1 MKRTII
7 RSCVC
12 VVTFVAALIVSS
24 MLLNRGN
31 TDMTADM
38 EPPRLPSVYVD
49 ADGLR
54 VNMMDGYLGEME
66 EEYMRGRLLPI
77 GTDRKLSIGI
87 LTYGTQVESLAFEVR
102 SADGTRLV
110 EDTQVSGMTEEDGVL
125 KADIV
130 LKDLID
136 EGTEY
141 CVIFKLTLEDG
152 REASY
157 YMRVI
162 QQESPGMQEKL
173 DFVASFS
180 EDTFDDASC
189 AALAVYME
197 TDSSEDNSTL
207 SRMTIH
213 SSLDQLGWG
222 SLDVRRET
230 EPVFTIMD
238 MTGQTASIQVEYL
251 VSYTRYEREVHAFV
265 KEVYRIRTGTER
277 MYLLDYE
284 RTMSE
289 YFSEDASSFVDEEV
303 VLGIRDT
310 DVEMAESEG
319 GNIVAFAQNGVLY
332 SLNVTENRIARL
344 FSFHDADNLDER
356 AFPDDRNFKIL
367 QVDEAGNVFFMVYGY
382 ISSGRRQGY
391 CGAQLYFYDGSA
403 NTVEELA
410 FIPSGKSPEILKAQ
424 IDQLAYINGKYELY
438 LFLNDQICCVHLDS
452 QTVDITAENLS
463 MDSCSV
469 SESNRMIAWQ
479 SGERYASESL
489 ILMNLSTGEQTRIE
503 AGSGNYI
510 LPLGF
515 MGEDIVYGIA
525 RQADITRDDTGA
537 MVFPMYQVKI
547 QDESGELLMT
557 YEKEGYYVTGC
568 EMSGNQI
575 ILSRVE
581 RDAQGDYVTAE
592 DDQIVSSQTEAKRT
606 NTIITVPTE
615 NDDRLTE
622 IQLRSGIKTGQLKVL
637 TPGEVLYEGS
647 RQVDLPPSQETVE
660 LYYVYS
666 PDGEVTFA
674 ATPRE
679 AIERAEESS
688 GSVTAR
694 GGFYIWRAERLH
706 TSNQIMAIEGTAAD
720 EERSSLEVCLDVIL
734 TYEGVT
740 RNTGY
745 LLEQGKTV
753 AEILQENLEN
763 VQVLELTGCSLE
775 NILYYPDREIPVL
788 ALLEDGNA
796 VLITGFNERN
806 VVLMDPQTGRIS
818 WMGLNDASAWFEENG
833 NMFVS
838 CVGMQ

>member
-463 MDSCSV
+463 MDSCCV

-763 VQVLELTGCSLE
+763 VQVLELTGCSLSSV
-775 NILYYPDREIPVL
+775 LYYPDREIPVL

-806 VVLMDPQTGRIS
+806 VVLMDPQTGQVSR
-818 WMGLNDASAWFEENG
+818 MGLNDATAWFEENG

-838 CVGMQ
+838 YVEMQ

>member
-7 RSCVC
+7 RCCVC

-49 ADGLR
+49 AGGLR

-77 GTDRKLSIGI
+77 GADRKISIGI
-87 LTYGTQVESLAFEVR
+87 LTYGTQVDALAFEVR

-110 EDTQVSGMTEEDGVL
+110 EDTQVSAITEEDGVL

-136 EGTEY
+136 EETEY
-141 CVIFKLTLEDG
+141 CVIFKLTLEDE
-152 REASY
+152 REVSY

-162 QQESPGMQEKL
+162 QQESSGMQEKL

-207 SRMTIH
+207 SRVTIH

-230 EPVFTIMD
+230 EPVFTILD
-238 MTGQTASIQVEYL
+238 MTGQTASITVEYL
-251 VSYTRYEREVHAFV
+251 VSYTRYERAVHAFV
-265 KEVYRIRTGTER
+265 KEVYRVRTGTER

-344 FSFHDADNLDER
+344 FSFHDTDSLDER
-356 AFPDDRNFKIL
+356 AFPNDRNFKIL
-367 QVDEAGNVFFMVYGY
+367 QVDEAGNVVFMVYGY

-391 CGAQLYFYDGSA
+391 CGAQVYFYDGSA

-424 IDQLAYINGKYELY
+424 IDQLAYINGRYELY
-438 LFLNDQICCVHLDS
+438 LFLNDQIFCVHLDS

-489 ILMNLSTGEQTRIE
+489 ILMNLSTGERTEIA
-503 AGSGNYI
+503 AGSRNYI

-525 RQADITRDDTGA
+525 RQGDVAQDDTGA
-537 MVFPMYQVKI
+537 MVFPMYQIRI
-547 QDESGELLMT
+547 QDESGEILMT

-568 EMSGNQI
+568 EMRGNQI

-581 RDAQGDYVTAE
+581 RDVQGDFAAAE
-592 DDQIVSSQTEAKRT
+592 DDQIVSSQTEAQRT

-622 IQLRSGIKTGQLKVL
+622 IQMRNGVKTGQLKVL

-647 RQVDLPPSQETVE
+647 RQVDIPPSQETVE
-660 LYYVYS
+660 LYYVYD

-674 ATPRE
+674 ATPGE
-679 AIERAEESS
+679 AIERAAENA

-694 GGFYIWRAERLH
+694 GGFYIWRTERLH

-745 LLEQGKTV
+745 LMEQGKTV
-753 AEILQENLEN
+753 TEILQENLEN
-763 VQVLELTGCSLE
+763 VQVLDLTGCSLE

-806 VVLMDPQTGRIS
+806 VVLMDPQTGQVSR
-818 WMGLNDASAWFEENG
+818 MGLNDAAAWFEENG

-838 CVGMQ
+838 YVEMQ

>member
-207 SRMTIH
+207 SRVTIH

-265 KEVYRIRTGTER
+265 KEVYRIRTGPER

-303 VLGIRDT
+303 VLGIRNT

-763 VQVLELTGCSLE
+763 VQVLELTGCSLSSV
-775 NILYYPDREIPVL
+775 LYYPDREIPVL
-788 ALLEDGNA
+788 ALMEDGNA

-806 VVLMDPQTGRIS
+806 VVLMDPQTGQVSR
-818 WMGLNDASAWFEENG
+818 MGLNDATAWFEENG

-838 CVGMQ
+838 YVEMQ

>member
-207 SRMTIH
+207 SRVTIH

-592 DDQIVSSQTEAKRT
+592 DDQIVSSQTEAKRA

-720 EERSSLEVCLDVIL
+720 EERSNLEVCLDVIL

-806 VVLMDPQTGRIS
+806 VVLMDPQTGQVSR
-818 WMGLNDASAWFEENG
+818 MGLNDASAWFEENG

-838 CVGMQ
+838 YVEMQ

>member
-592 DDQIVSSQTEAKRT
+592 DDQIVSSQTEAKRA

-720 EERSSLEVCLDVIL
+720 EERSNLEVCLDVIL

-763 VQVLELTGCSLE
+763 VQVLELTGCSLSSV
-775 NILYYPDREIPVL
+775 LYYPDREIPVL

-806 VVLMDPQTGRIS
+806 VVLMDPQTGQVSR
-818 WMGLNDASAWFEENG
+818 MGLNDATAWFEENG

-838 CVGMQ
+838 YVEMQ

>member
-207 SRMTIH
+207 SRVTIH

-265 KEVYRIRTGTER
+265 KEVYRIRTGPER

-303 VLGIRDT
+303 VLGIRNT

-410 FIPSGKSPEILKAQ
+410 FIPSGKSPKILKAQ

>member
-31 TDMTADM
+31 TDMTAEM

-207 SRMTIH
+207 SRVTIH

-265 KEVYRIRTGTER
+265 KEVYRIRTGPER

-303 VLGIRDT
+303 VLGIRNT

-592 DDQIVSSQTEAKRT
+592 DDQIVSSQTEAKRA

-647 RQVDLPPSQETVE
+647 RQVDLPSSQETVE

>member
-7 RSCVC
+7 RCCVC

-49 ADGLR
+49 AGGLR

-77 GTDRKLSIGI
+77 GADRKISIGI
-87 LTYGTQVESLAFEVR
+87 LTYGTQVDALAFEVR

-110 EDTQVSGMTEEDGVL
+110 EDTQVSAITEEDGVL

-136 EGTEY
+136 EETEY
-141 CVIFKLTLEDG
+141 CVIFKLTLEDE
-152 REASY
+152 REVSY

-162 QQESPGMQEKL
+162 QQESSGMQEKL

-592 DDQIVSSQTEAKRT
+592 DDQIVSSQTEAKRA

-763 VQVLELTGCSLE
+763 VQVLELTGCSLSSV
-775 NILYYPDREIPVL
+775 LYYPDREIPVL

>member
-31 TDMTADM
+31 TDMTAEM

-162 QQESPGMQEKL
+162 QQESSGMQEKL

-207 SRMTIH
+207 SRVTIH

-503 AGSGNYI
+503 SGSGNYI

-547 QDESGELLMT
+547 QDENGELLMT

-647 RQVDLPPSQETVE
+647 RQVDLPPSQETLE

-763 VQVLELTGCSLE
+763 VQVLELTGCSLSSV
-775 NILYYPDREIPVL
+775 LYYPDREIPVL

-806 VVLMDPQTGRIS
+806 VVLMDPQTGQVSR
-818 WMGLNDASAWFEENG
+818 MGLNDATAWFEENG

-838 CVGMQ
+838 YVEMQ

>member
-592 DDQIVSSQTEAKRT
+592 DDQIVSSQTEAKRA

-763 VQVLELTGCSLE
+763 VQVLELTGCSLSSV
-775 NILYYPDREIPVL
+775 LYYPDREIPVL

-818 WMGLNDASAWFEENG
+818 WMGLNDAAAWFEENG

>member
-31 TDMTADM
+31 TDMTAEM

-207 SRMTIH
+207 SRVTIH

-537 MVFPMYQVKI
+537 MVFPMHQVKI

>member
-31 TDMTADM
+31 TDMTAEM
-38 EPPRLPSVYVD
+38 EPPRLPLVYVD

-207 SRMTIH
+207 SRVTIH

-265 KEVYRIRTGTER
+265 KEVYRIRTGPER

-303 VLGIRDT
+303 VLGIRNT

-763 VQVLELTGCSLE
+763 VQVLELTGCSLSSV
-775 NILYYPDREIPVL
+775 LYYPDREIPVL

-806 VVLMDPQTGRIS
+806 VVLMDPQTGQVSR
-818 WMGLNDASAWFEENG
+818 MGLNDATAWFEENG

-838 CVGMQ
+838 YVEMQ

>member
-303 VLGIRDT
+303 VLGIRNT

-592 DDQIVSSQTEAKRT
+592 DDQIVSSQTEAKRA

-720 EERSSLEVCLDVIL
+720 EERSSLEVCLDVVL

-763 VQVLELTGCSLE
+763 VQVLELTGCSLSSV
-775 NILYYPDREIPVL
+775 LYYPDREIPVL

-806 VVLMDPQTGRIS
+806 VVLMDPQTGQVSR
-818 WMGLNDASAWFEENG
+818 MGLNDATAWFEENG

-838 CVGMQ
+838 YVEMQ

>member
-207 SRMTIH
+207 SRVTIH

-265 KEVYRIRTGTER
+265 KEVYRIRTGPER

-303 VLGIRDT
+303 VLGIRNT

-763 VQVLELTGCSLE
+763 VQVLELTGCSLSSV
-775 NILYYPDREIPVL
+775 LYYPDREIPVL

-806 VVLMDPQTGRIS
+806 VVLMDPQTGQVSR
-818 WMGLNDASAWFEENG
+818 MGLNDATAWFEENG

-838 CVGMQ
+838 YVEMQ

>member
-49 ADGLR
+49 VDGLR

-222 SLDVRRET
+222 SLDVRSET

-438 LFLNDQICCVHLDS
+438 LFLKDQIGCVHLDS

-763 VQVLELTGCSLE
+763 VQVLELTGCSLSSV
-775 NILYYPDREIPVL
+775 LYYPDREIPVL

-806 VVLMDPQTGRIS
+806 VVLMDPQTGQVSR
-818 WMGLNDASAWFEENG
+818 MGLNDATAWFEENG

-838 CVGMQ
+838 YVEMQ

>member
-207 SRMTIH
+207 SRVTIH

-265 KEVYRIRTGTER
+265 KEVYRIRTGPER

-303 VLGIRDT
+303 VLGIRNT

-525 RQADITRDDTGA
+525 RQADVTRDDTGA
-537 MVFPMYQVKI
+537 MVFPMYQVRI

-763 VQVLELTGCSLE
+763 VQVLELTGCSLSSV
-775 NILYYPDREIPVL
+775 LYYPDREIPVL

-806 VVLMDPQTGRIS
+806 VVLMDPQTGQVSR
-818 WMGLNDASAWFEENG
+818 MGLNDATAWFEENG

-838 CVGMQ
+838 YVEMQ

>member
-31 TDMTADM
+31 TDMTAEM
-38 EPPRLPSVYVD
+38 EPPRLPLVYVD

-207 SRMTIH
+207 SRVTIH

-265 KEVYRIRTGTER
+265 KEVYRIRTGPER

-303 VLGIRDT
+303 VLGIRNT

-763 VQVLELTGCSLE
+763 VQLLELTGCSLSSV
-775 NILYYPDREIPVL
+775 LYYPDREIPVL
-788 ALLEDGNA
+788 ALMEDGNA

-806 VVLMDPQTGRIS
+806 VVLMDPQTGQVSR
-818 WMGLNDASAWFEENG
+818 MGLNDATAWFEENG

-838 CVGMQ
+838 YVEMQ

>member
-102 SADGTRLV
+102 RADGTRLV

-763 VQVLELTGCSLE
+763 VQVLELTGCSLSSV
-775 NILYYPDREIPVL
+775 LYYPDREIPVL

-806 VVLMDPQTGRIS
+806 VVLMDPQTGQVSR
-818 WMGLNDASAWFEENG
+818 MGLNDATAWFEENG

-838 CVGMQ
+838 YVEMQ

>member
-763 VQVLELTGCSLE
+763 VQVLELTGCSLSSV
-775 NILYYPDREIPVL
+775 LYYPDREIPVL

-806 VVLMDPQTGRIS
+806 VVLMDPQTGQVSR
-818 WMGLNDASAWFEENG
+818 MGLNDATAWFEENG

-838 CVGMQ
+838 YVEMQ

>member
-38 EPPRLPSVYVD
+38 EPPRLPAVYVD

-207 SRMTIH
+207 SRVTIH

-230 EPVFTIMD
+230 EPVFTILD

-251 VSYTRYEREVHAFV
+251 VSYTRYEREVYAFV

-537 MVFPMYQVKI
+537 MVFPMHQVKI

-763 VQVLELTGCSLE
+763 VQVLELTGCSLSSV
-775 NILYYPDREIPVL
+775 LYYPDREIPVL

-806 VVLMDPQTGRIS
+806 VVLMDPQTGQVSR
-818 WMGLNDASAWFEENG
+818 MGLNDATAWFEENG

-838 CVGMQ
+838 YVEMQ

>member
-303 VLGIRDT
+303 VLGIQDT

-592 DDQIVSSQTEAKRT
+592 DDQIVSSQTEAKRA

-763 VQVLELTGCSLE
+763 VQVLELTGCSLSSV
-775 NILYYPDREIPVL
+775 LYYPDREIPVL

>member
-7 RSCVC
+7 RCCVC

-49 ADGLR
+49 AGGLR

-77 GTDRKLSIGI
+77 GADRKISIGI
-87 LTYGTQVESLAFEVR
+87 LTYGTQVDALAFEVR

-110 EDTQVSGMTEEDGVL
+110 EDTQVSAITEEDGVL

-136 EGTEY
+136 EETEY
-141 CVIFKLTLEDG
+141 CVIFKLTLEDE
-152 REASY
+152 REVSY

-162 QQESPGMQEKL
+162 QQESSGMQEKL

-207 SRMTIH
+207 SRVTIH

-230 EPVFTIMD
+230 EPVFTILD
-238 MTGQTASIQVEYL
+238 MTGQTASITVEYL
-251 VSYTRYEREVHAFV
+251 VSYTRYERAVHAFV
-265 KEVYRIRTGTER
+265 KEVYRVRTGTER

-344 FSFHDADNLDER
+344 FSFHDTDSLDER
-356 AFPDDRNFKIL
+356 AFPNDRNFKIL
-367 QVDEAGNVFFMVYGY
+367 QVDEAGNVVFMVYGY

-391 CGAQLYFYDGSA
+391 CGAQVYFYDGSA

-424 IDQLAYINGKYELY
+424 IDQLAYINGRYELY
-438 LFLNDQICCVHLDS
+438 LFLNDQIFCVHLDS

-489 ILMNLSTGEQTRIE
+489 ILMNLSTGERTEIA

-525 RQADITRDDTGA
+525 RQGDVAQDDTGA
-537 MVFPMYQVKI
+537 MVFPMYQIRI
-547 QDESGELLMT
+547 QDESGEILMT

-568 EMSGNQI
+568 EMRGNQI

-581 RDAQGDYVTAE
+581 RDVQGDFAAAE
-592 DDQIVSSQTEAKRT
+592 DDQIVSSQTEAQRT

-622 IQLRSGIKTGQLKVL
+622 IQMRNGVKTGQLKVL

-647 RQVDLPPSQETVE
+647 RQVDIPPSQETVE
-660 LYYVYS
+660 LYYVYD

-674 ATPRE
+674 ATPGE
-679 AIERAEESS
+679 AIERAAENA

-694 GGFYIWRAERLH
+694 GGFYIWRTERLH

-745 LLEQGKTV
+745 LMEQGKTV
-753 AEILQENLEN
+753 TEILQENLEN
-763 VQVLELTGCSLE
+763 VQVLDLTGCSLE

>member
-592 DDQIVSSQTEAKRT
+592 DDQIVSSQTEAKRA

-763 VQVLELTGCSLE
+763 VQVLELTGCSLSSV
-775 NILYYPDREIPVL
+775 LYYPDREIPVL

-806 VVLMDPQTGRIS
+806 VVLMDPQTGQVSR
-818 WMGLNDASAWFEENG
+818 MGLNDATAWFEENG

-838 CVGMQ
+838 YVEMQ

>member
-31 TDMTADM
+31 TDMTAEM
-38 EPPRLPSVYVD
+38 EPPRLPLVYVD

-207 SRMTIH
+207 SRVTIH

-265 KEVYRIRTGTER
+265 KEVYRIRTGPER

-303 VLGIRDT
+303 VLGIRNT

-503 AGSGNYI
+503 SGSGNYI

-547 QDESGELLMT
+547 QDENGELLMT

-763 VQVLELTGCSLE
+763 VQVLELTGCSLSSV
-775 NILYYPDREIPVL
+775 LYYPDREIPVL
-788 ALLEDGNA
+788 ALMEDGNA

-806 VVLMDPQTGRIS
+806 VVLMDPQTGQVSR
-818 WMGLNDASAWFEENG
+818 MGLNDATAWFEENG

-838 CVGMQ
+838 YVEMQ

>member
-207 SRMTIH
+207 SRVTIH

-763 VQVLELTGCSLE
+763 VQVLELTGCSLSSV
-775 NILYYPDREIPVL
+775 LYYPDREIPVL

-806 VVLMDPQTGRIS
+806 VVLMDPQTGQVSR
-818 WMGLNDASAWFEENG
+818 MGLNDATAWFEENG

-838 CVGMQ
+838 YVEMQ

>member
-31 TDMTADM
+31 TDMTAEM

-207 SRMTIH
+207 SRVTIH

-303 VLGIRDT
+303 VLGIRNT

-592 DDQIVSSQTEAKRT
+592 DDQIVSSQTEAKRA

>member
-77 GTDRKLSIGI
+77 GADRKISIGI
-87 LTYGTQVESLAFEVR
+87 LTYGTQVDALAFEVR

-110 EDTQVSGMTEEDGVL
+110 EDTQVSAITEEDGVL

-136 EGTEY
+136 EETEY
-141 CVIFKLTLEDG
+141 CVIFKLTLEDE
-152 REASY
+152 REVSY

-162 QQESPGMQEKL
+162 QQESSGMQEKL

-265 KEVYRIRTGTER
+265 KEVYRIRTGPER

-303 VLGIRDT
+303 VLGIRNT

-537 MVFPMYQVKI
+537 MVFPMHQVKI

-763 VQVLELTGCSLE
+763 VQVLELTGCSLSSV
-775 NILYYPDREIPVL
+775 LYYPDREIPVL

-806 VVLMDPQTGRIS
+806 VVLMDPQTGQVSR
-818 WMGLNDASAWFEENG
+818 MGLNDATAWFEENG

-838 CVGMQ
+838 YVEMQ

>member
-303 VLGIRDT
+303 VLGIRNT

-592 DDQIVSSQTEAKRT
+592 DDQIVSSQTEAKRA

-720 EERSSLEVCLDVIL
+720 EERSNLEVCLDVIL

-763 VQVLELTGCSLE
+763 VQVLELTGCSLSSV
-775 NILYYPDREIPVL
+775 LYYPDREIPVL

-806 VVLMDPQTGRIS
+806 VVLMDPQTGQVSR
-818 WMGLNDASAWFEENG
+818 MGLNDATAWFEENR

-838 CVGMQ
+838 YVEMQ

>member
-1 MKRTII
+1 
-7 RSCVC
+7 
-12 VVTFVAALIVSS
+12 
-24 MLLNRGN
+24 
-31 TDMTADM
+31 MTADM

-110 EDTQVSGMTEEDGVL
+110 EVTQVSGMTEEDGVL

-303 VLGIRDT
+303 VLGIRNT

-592 DDQIVSSQTEAKRT
+592 DDQIVSSQTEAKRA

-763 VQVLELTGCSLE
+763 VQVLELTGCSLSSV
-775 NILYYPDREIPVL
+775 LYYPDREIPVL

-796 VLITGFNERN
+796 VLITGFNDRN
-806 VVLMDPQTGRIS
+806 VVLMDPQTGQVSR
-818 WMGLNDASAWFEENG
+818 MGLNDATAWFEENG

-838 CVGMQ
+838 YVEMQ

>member
-54 VNMMDGYLGEME
+54 ANMMDGYLGEME

-207 SRMTIH
+207 SRVTIH

-647 RQVDLPPSQETVE
+647 RQVDLPPSQETLE

-763 VQVLELTGCSLE
+763 VQVLELTGCSLSSV
-775 NILYYPDREIPVL
+775 LYYPDREIPVL

-806 VVLMDPQTGRIS
+806 VVLMDPQTGQVSR
-818 WMGLNDASAWFEENG
+818 MGLNDATAWFEENG

-838 CVGMQ
+838 YVEMQ

>member
-265 KEVYRIRTGTER
+265 KEVYRIRTGPER

-303 VLGIRDT
+303 VLGIRNT

-581 RDAQGDYVTAE
+581 RDAQGDYATAE
-592 DDQIVSSQTEAKRT
+592 DDQIVSSQTEAKRA

-763 VQVLELTGCSLE
+763 VQVLELTGCSLSSV
-775 NILYYPDREIPVL
+775 LYYPDREIPVL

>member
-1 MKRTII
+1 
-7 RSCVC
+7 
-12 VVTFVAALIVSS
+12 
-24 MLLNRGN
+24 
-31 TDMTADM
+31 MTADM

-592 DDQIVSSQTEAKRT
+592 DDQIVSSQTEAKRA

>member
-49 ADGLR
+49 AGGLR

-77 GTDRKLSIGI
+77 GADRKISIGI
-87 LTYGTQVESLAFEVR
+87 LTYGTQVDALAFEVR

-110 EDTQVSGMTEEDGVL
+110 EDTQVSAITEEDGVL

-136 EGTEY
+136 EETEY
-141 CVIFKLTLEDG
+141 CVIFKLTLEDE
-152 REASY
+152 REVSY

-162 QQESPGMQEKL
+162 QQESSGMQEKL

-207 SRMTIH
+207 SRVTIH

-592 DDQIVSSQTEAKRT
+592 DDQIVSSQTEAKRA

-720 EERSSLEVCLDVIL
+720 EERSNLEVCLDVIL

-763 VQVLELTGCSLE
+763 VQVLELTGCSLSSV
-775 NILYYPDREIPVL
+775 LYYPDREIPVL

-806 VVLMDPQTGRIS
+806 VVLMDPQTGQVSR
-818 WMGLNDASAWFEENG
+818 MGLNDATAWFEENG

-838 CVGMQ
+838 YVEMQ